1 MDSEEQVYRVNKP
14 DTILHIWMQTVILM
28 RLCSWLC
35 PSSCQDSKN
44 NTKFHTC
51 PQDNAEH
58 TNGLSS
64 SSSILVL
71 WVSVVHSW
79 SCLSKN
85 KLSSYNWFI
94 YCHLKYLKTYV
105 GQIRNKN
112 NSDNQIWSN
121 YIQIWQFCQ
130 CLHYIFVKNRAVSS
144 IKR

>member
-1 MDSEEQVYRVNKP
+1 MMWFMNGLGRTGIQGEQTGYHSSYMDANSYLNA
-14 DTILHIWMQTVILM
+14 
-28 RLCSWLC
+28 CSWLC

-51 PQDNAEH
+51 PHDNAEH

-85 KLSSYNWFI
+85 KLSSYN
-94 YCHLKYLKTYV
+94 
-105 GQIRNKN
+105 
-112 NSDNQIWSN
+112 
-121 YIQIWQFCQ
+121 
-130 CLHYIFVKNRAVSS
+130 
-144 IKR
+144 